1 MGSHDCMLI
10 LLKHTATDQAPPT
23 LQQGGGTHIGLTSRA
38 HIFGPSTRP
47 RPRYN
52 ESSAIWESVW
62 GEHMHTGY
70 YDDYDDTTV
79 FTRQDHLDAQTRM
92 MKELLGKWDYL
103 LRVARAAQEEQ
114 RPLRILDVG
123 CGVGGSSR

>member
-1 MGSHDCMLI
+1 
-10 LLKHTATDQAPPT
+10 
-23 LQQGGGTHIGLTSRA
+23 
-38 HIFGPSTRP
+38 
-47 RPRYN
+47 
-52 ESSAIWESVW
+52 
-62 GEHMHTGY
+62 MHTGY

-92 MKELLGKWDYL
+92 MKELLGKWDHL